1 MRELRDIRGVR
12 PSDLSGRQR
21 LPVRFS
27 VFVVTVVLF
36 FTVVYYVGI
45 HRLEGR
51 DYSVF
56 RALQTVVETFTTT
69 GYGEGGSTA
78 VDALPDGASVTTV
91 NADPATDPDIVG
103 DVTEPETLAV
113 ADIEDAATLVATVDG
128 DATALLTV
136 ALARS
141 PTTWRS
147 SFA

>member
-1 MRELRDIRGVR
+1 M
-12 PSDLSGRQR
+12 
-21 LPVRFS
+21 
-27 VFVVTVVLF
+27 
-36 FTVVYYVGI
+36 
-45 HRLEGR
+45 
-51 DYSVF
+51 
-56 RALQTVVETFTTT
+56 
-69 GYGEGGSTA
+69 
-78 VDALPDGASVTTV
+78 DALPDGASVTTV
-91 NADPATDPDIVG
+91 DADPATDPDIVG